1 MAVQVESNLY
11 DQGEICTTYIK
22 DSIAAGT
29 DWHIAL
35 LKAIGMWTI
44 PVESWRGCTYA
55 YVIGGEAFDWIL
67 LAQRLSADLTGII
80 PPSEYEPMIF
90 YGCLPEGLTSSE
102 LKQLVGFNKY
112 RLMLNYW
119 YGVVVEEAIQLSV
132 ENEVRKETVGKGVIN
147 YEYFDEEMFHRIY
160 GSDRMSLL
168 AEFRDT
174 YGVEKSDSIDLTGI
188 KEFTYW
194 LFKRRLRTLDPA
206 RVASDTRK
214 GLKSLKK
221 LLSGNRYGEHRVF
234 SLE

>member
-1 MAVQVESNLY
+1 MQVEANLC
-11 DQGEICTTYIK
+11 DQSEICTAYIK
-22 DSIAAGT
+22 DSIANGT

-35 LKAIGMWTI
+35 LKAIGMWTA
-44 PVESWRGCTYA
+44 PWESWRGRTYA

-67 LAQRLSADLTGII
+67 LAERLCADLTGII
-80 PPSEYEPMIF
+80 PASEYEAMIF

-119 YGVVVEEAIQLSV
+119 YGVVVEEALQLSV

-147 YEYFDEEMFHRIY
+147 YDYFDEEMFHRLY

-168 AEFRDT
+168 AEFREA
-174 YGVEKSDSIDLTGI
+174 YGVKQLDSIDLTEI

-194 LFKRRLRTLDPA
+194 LFKLRIRTLDPA

-214 GLKSLKK
+214 GLKSLKE
-221 LLSGNRYGEHRVF
+221 LLGGNHYGEHSIF